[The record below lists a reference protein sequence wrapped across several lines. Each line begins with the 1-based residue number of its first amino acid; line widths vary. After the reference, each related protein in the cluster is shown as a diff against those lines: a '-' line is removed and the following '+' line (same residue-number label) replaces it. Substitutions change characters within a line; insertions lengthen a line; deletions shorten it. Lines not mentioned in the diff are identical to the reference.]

1 MSLHND
7 ISKMNTENLYTTNI
21 ASRSF
26 FRFAKGLVPRLMQ
39 YWKFERAR
47 RKARSKGAK
56 IADDAILI
64 PELAARANANLTIG
78 ADSSVGSCKIDTRN
92 KVKIGSH
99 VIISNDSEIITTSHY
114 VDSPEWEHKNYGI
127 EIEDYVWIASNV
139 LILPSCRKI
148 GYGAVIGAGAVIAK
162 DVPPMAIMAGNPAV
176 KLRDRQ
182 CVHDKLVIPSLL
194 SGDLKIYW
202 KTWMVNTPPPHTRK
216 RMM

>member
-1 MSLHND
+1 M
-7 ISKMNTENLYTTNI
+7 TEEYNLYVENI
-21 ASRSF
+21 ARRSF
-26 FRFAKGLVPRLMQ
+26 FHFAKGLMPRLMQ
-39 YWKFERAR
+39 YLRFERAR
-47 RKARSKGAK
+47 RKARRKGAV

-64 PELAARANANLTIG
+64 PELAARANANLAIG
-78 ADSSVGSCKIDTRN
+78 SDSSVGSWKIDTRN
-92 KVKIGSH
+92 RVKIGSH

-148 GYGAVIGAGAVIAK
+148 GYGAVIGAGAVVAK

-182 CVHDKLVIPSLL
+182 CVHDKLVVPSLL
-194 SGDLKIYW
+194 SGDFKMYW
-202 KTWMVNTPPPHTRK
+202 KTWMSKSPYNTKT
-216 RMM
+216 